1 MTLYEINAQIYELI
15 DSETGELK
23 DYEAFAQLQM
33 DREQKIENVALF
45 IKNLEAEAKA
55 IKDEEASLKARR
67 EPLENKA
74 TRLRKYLEDALCG
87 EEFKTARCFISYRKS
102 KALEVEDTT
111 ELAKW
116 LEENGHRD
124 LVVYPAPTVSKTE
137 VTKLIKGGVEI
148 PGAVL
153 AERNNLQLK

>member
-1 MTLYEINAQIYELI
+1 MTLYEINAQIFDLI
-15 DSETGELK
+15 DPETGELK
-23 DYEAFAQLQM
+23 DYESFAQLQM

-74 TRLRKYLEDALCG
+74 KRLRKYLEDALCG
-87 EEFKTARCFISYRKS
+87 EEFKTARCSISYRKS
-102 KALEVEDTT
+102 KALEVEDTGA
-111 ELAKW
+111 LAQW
-116 LEENGHRD
+116 LEENGFHD
-124 LVVYPAPTVSKTE
+124 LVVYAAPTVSKTE
-137 VTKLIKGGVEI
+137 VTKLLKSGTEI

-153 AERNNLQLK
+153 TERSNLQLK

>member
-1 MTLYEINAQIYELI
+1 MTLYEIDSKILELV
-15 DSETGELK
+15 DPETGELQ

-33 DREQKIENVALF
+33 ERDQKVENVALF

-74 TRLRKYLEDALCG
+74 KRLRKYLEDALCG
-87 EEFKTARCFISYRKS
+87 DEFHSAKCAITYRKS

-111 ELAKW
+111 DLAKW

-153 AERNNLQLK
+153 TERSNLQLK